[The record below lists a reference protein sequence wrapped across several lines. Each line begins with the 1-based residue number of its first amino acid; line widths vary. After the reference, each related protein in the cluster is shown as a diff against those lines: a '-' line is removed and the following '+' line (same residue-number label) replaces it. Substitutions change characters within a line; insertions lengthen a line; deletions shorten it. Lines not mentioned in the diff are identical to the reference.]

1 MADVSIMIRVD
12 SGGDIA
18 RGMSESGSFPDDI
31 KAAAI
36 LRQGSAPSMA
46 SAAVG
51 FGLWKMLK
59 PRTKRDLPRVF
70 VLAVTESEALAFK
83 ARGVGND
90 DSDYFVTVWA
100 EPLGSWPRSEVTLHA
115 GPKGL
120 NRNVVVELAGERVP
134 CSAQADETLE
144 PLEAE
149 LGGAQP
155 TVP

>member
-1 MADVSIMIRVD
+1 MAGVSIMITVEA
-12 SGGDIA
+12 GGDIA
-18 RGMSESGSFPDDI
+18 RGMSESVSFPDEI
-31 KAAAI
+31 KAAAL
-36 LRQGSAPSMA
+36 LRQGSAPSVA

-51 FGLWKMLK
+51 FGLWKMLR

-90 DSDYFVTVWA
+90 EGDYFVTVWA
-100 EPLGSWPRSEVTLHA
+100 EPLGSWPRSEVSLQA

-144 PLEAE
+144 ALETE
-149 LGGAQP
+149 LGEAQP
-155 TVP
+155 PGP